1 MSKAQTGAAMT
12 RAKPASSRSSGKRE
26 QEQSIDRMI
35 EDTFPASDATQL
47 PGRAAGAPPK
57 PQPSAQEPESAP
69 PRTIGNQGVA
79 PATRMLEE
87 TVRLGASGAVTL
99 RFDAELRR
107 LYLDFSEDGMALDAQ
122 ALDRLIEAL
131 STKRALLVE

>member
-1 MSKAQTGAAMT
+1 MAHAKRTFP
-12 RAKPASSRSSGKRE
+12 RASHKPA

-57 PQPSAQEPESAP
+57 PGPSRHGSESAR
-69 PRTIGNQGVA
+69 PRTIGNQGIA

-87 TVRLGASGAVTL
+87 SVRLGTSGAVTL

-107 LYLDFSEDGMALDAQ
+107 LSLDFSEDGMALDAE

>member
-1 MSKAQTGAAMT
+1 MAHAKRTLS
-12 RAKPASSRSSGKRE
+12 RASHKPA

-57 PQPSAQEPESAP
+57 PDPSKHEPDSAP

-99 RFDAELRR
+99 RFDAQLRR
-107 LYLDFSEDGMALDAQ
+107 LYLDFSEDGMALDAA

-131 STKRALLVE
+131 SSKRALLVE

>member
-1 MSKAQTGAAMT
+1 MPHAKRTST
-12 RAKPASSRSSGKRE
+12 RTPHKPT

-57 PQPSAQEPESAP
+57 PDPARQEPESAP
-69 PRTIGNQGVA
+69 PRTICNQGVA

-87 TVRLGASGAVTL
+87 TVRLGTSGAVTL

-131 STKRALLVE
+131 SSKRALLVE

>member
-1 MSKAQTGAAMT
+1 MT
-12 RAKPASSRSSGKRE
+12 RAKPASSRSSGKRA
-26 QEQSIDRMI
+26 QEQSIDRML

-47 PGRAAGAPPK
+47 PGRAAGPPPK
-57 PQPSAQEPESAP
+57 PSTQEPESAA

-107 LYLDFSEDGMALDAQ
+107 LYLDFSEDGMALDAE
-122 ALDRLIEAL
+122 ALDRLIAGL

>member
-1 MSKAQTGAAMT
+1 
-12 RAKPASSRSSGKRE
+12 
-26 QEQSIDRMI
+26 MI

-47 PGRAAGAPPK
+47 PGRAADASPK
-57 PQPSAQEPESAP
+57 VDKAAQEPESSA

-79 PATRMLEE
+79 PATRMLED
-87 TVRLGASGAVTL
+87 TVRLGASGSVTL
-99 RFDAELRR
+99 RFDAQLRR
-107 LYLDFSEDGMALDAQ
+107 LYLDFSDEGMALDAV

>member
-1 MSKAQTGAAMT
+1 MT
-12 RAKPASSRSSGKRE
+12 RAKPASSRSSGKRA
-26 QEQSIDRMI
+26 QEQSIDRML

-47 PGRAAGAPPK
+47 PGRAAGPPPK
-57 PQPSAQEPESAP
+57 PAPSTQEPESAA

-107 LYLDFSEDGMALDAQ
+107 LYLDFSEDGMALDAE
-122 ALDRLIEAL
+122 ALDRLIAGL

>member
-1 MSKAQTGAAMT
+1 MPHAKRTPSRTPH
-12 RAKPASSRSSGKRE
+12 KPA

-57 PQPSAQEPESAP
+57 PDPSRQEPESAP

-87 TVRLGASGAVTL
+87 TIRLGTAGALTL

-131 STKRALLVE
+131 SSKRALLVE